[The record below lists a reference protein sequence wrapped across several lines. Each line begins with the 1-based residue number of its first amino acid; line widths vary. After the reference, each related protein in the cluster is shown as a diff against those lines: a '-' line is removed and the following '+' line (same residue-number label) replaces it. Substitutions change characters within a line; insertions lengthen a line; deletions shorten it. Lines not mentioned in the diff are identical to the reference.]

1 MTDAALFVVIYD
13 IIYDILPCRS
23 EETNAGEKKKKKE
36 REAEKTLSLIL
47 PVVPSSFFMLIA
59 YSPTTRTQLHTVAQK
74 GFLVCF
80 VFVLVCLFLML
91 TTLIHESPPSFYGIC
106 IHKGRPETLPSAV
119 ILSAVIFICSS
130 FT

>member
-1 MTDAALFVVIYD
+1 MLLYLLLYMTSYMTFCLAEVKRLM
-13 IIYDILPCRS
+13 LER
-23 EETNAGEKKKKKE
+23 KKKKKE